1 MALPAQ
7 ILSAVEP
14 FCEANM
20 NFDNLK
26 AFLLSQEATA
36 LSHSDLERE
45 LEEKGRELLRT
56 LLQAHLDQRGPGEVV
71 EPVRDAEGTPRSKT
85 RLHTRALGSV
95 FGAVE
100 VSRTGYGGAGLE
112 SLHPLDAELNLPVE
126 RYSHELRRRC
136 AVEASRGSFDEAV
149 ESVSN
154 QSGTKVPKRQ
164 VEELVVRA
172 ATDFESYY
180 ERQNGSGSA
189 PSEGSLLVLSFDG
202 KGVAM
207 LPKDLREPT
216 RKAAEERR
224 HKLGKRLSKG
234 EKRHAKRMATVA
246 AVYTVAPHIREPE
259 QVARVLAPIHVV
271 EDVKRPKPEN
281 KRVWAS
287 LEKTP
292 EEVIE
297 QAFEEAQRRDPSHE
311 KSWVALVDGNKT
323 QLKILSKMAKKNGVA
338 VTVVLDL
345 IHVTEYLWTASTAF
359 HDEESREREDWVSE
373 RLLRILRGQSSA
385 VAGGIRRSATLRE
398 LDGKARQAVDRCCDY
413 LLRHASYLRYD
424 QYLTMGL
431 PIATGVIEG
440 ACRHLVKDRME
451 LTGARW
457 SLAGAE
463 AVLRLRALRKSGDF
477 EKYWGFH
484 EAQEYERN
492 HAVRYA
498 GAQVPKTEKARPQ
511 GQKPHLRLVK

>member
-7 ILSAVEP
+7 ILPAAGP

-20 NFDNLK
+20 NFDDLK
-26 AFLLSQEATA
+26 SFLLSQEAEE

-45 LEEKGRELLRT
+45 IEGKGRELMRL
-56 LLQAHLDQRGPGEVV
+56 LLQAHLDQRGPGEVA
-71 EPVRDAEGTPRSKT
+71 EPVRDAEGHARSNT
-85 RLHTRALGSV
+85 RLHKRTLGSV

-112 SLHPLDAELNLPVE
+112 SLHPLDAELNLPAE

-136 AVEASRGSFDEAV
+136 AVEASKGSFDEAV
-149 ESVSN
+149 KSVKEH
-154 QSGTKVPKRQ
+154 SGTQVPKRQ

-172 ATDFESYY
+172 ATDFESFY
-180 ERQNGSGSA
+180 ERRSGSDTVS
-189 PSEGSLLVLSFDG
+189 PEGSLLVLSFDG
-202 KGVAM
+202 KGVSM

-216 RKAAEERR
+216 RKAAEKRR
-224 HKLGKRLSKG
+224 HKLEKRLSKG

-246 AVYTVAPHIREPE
+246 AVYAVAPHVREPE
-259 QVARVLAPIHVV
+259 QVARTLAPIHVV
-271 EDVKRPKPEN
+271 ENVERPKPQD

-292 EEVIE
+292 EEVIG

-311 KSWVALVDGNKT
+311 KPWVALVDGNKT
-323 QLKILSKMAKKNGVA
+323 QLKILPRMAKKYGVA
-338 VTVVLDL
+338 LTVVLDL

-373 RLLRILRGQSSA
+373 RLLRILHGQSST

-398 LDGKARQAVDRCCDY
+398 LDGKARQAVDSCCDY

-424 QYLTMGL
+424 QYLRMGL

-463 AVLRLRALRKSGDF
+463 AVLRLRALRSSGDF
-477 EKYWGFH
+477 EEYWKFH

-492 HAVRYA
+492 HAVHYA
-498 GAQVPKTEKARPQ
+498 GAQVPETEKARPQ
-511 GQKPHLRLVK
+511 DQKPNLRLVK

>member
-1 MALPAQ
+1 MALPAE
-7 ILSAVEP
+7 ILPAAVP
-14 FCEANM
+14 FREADM
-20 NFDNLK
+20 NFDDLK
-26 AFLLSQEATA
+26 SFLLSQEAGS

-45 LEEKGRELLRT
+45 IEEKGRELLRT
-56 LLQAHLDQRGPGEVV
+56 LLQAHLEQRGPGEV
-71 EPVRDAEGTPRSKT
+71 EGPVRDAEGTTRSKT
-85 RLHTRALGSV
+85 RLHERTLGSV
-95 FGAVE
+95 FGPVE

-136 AVEASRGSFDEAV
+136 AVEASKGSFDEAV
-149 ESVSN
+149 ESVSEH
-154 QSGTKVPKRQ
+154 SGTQVPKRQ
-164 VEELVVRA
+164 LEELVVRA

-180 ERQNGSGSA
+180 EQQSGSDTVS
-189 PSEGSLLVLSFDG
+189 PEDSLLILSFDG

-207 LPKDLREPT
+207 LPNDLREPT
-216 RKAAEERR
+216 RKAAEKRR

-246 AVYTVAPHIREPE
+246 AVYTVAPHVREPE
-259 QVARVLAPIHVV
+259 QVARCLAPIHLV
-271 EDVKRPKPEN
+271 EKVKRPKPTD

-287 LEKTP
+287 LEKSP

-297 QAFEEAQRRDPSHE
+297 QAFEEAQRRDPSH
-311 KSWVALVDGNKT
+311 KKQWVALVDGNKT
-323 QLKILSKMAKKNGVA
+323 QLKILPQKAKKYGVA
-338 VTVVLDL
+338 LTVVLDL

-359 HDEESREREDWVSE
+359 HDEESREREDWVST
-373 RLLRILRGQSSA
+373 RLLRILCGQSST

-398 LDGKARQAVDRCCDY
+398 LDGKARQAVDSCCDY

-424 QYLTMGL
+424 QYLRIGM

-440 ACRHLVKDRME
+440 TCRHLVKDRME

-463 AVLRLRALRKSGDF
+463 AVLRLRALRTSGDF
-477 EKYWGFH
+477 EEYWEFH

-492 HAVRYA
+492 HAAHYA

-511 GQKPHLRLVK
+511 GKKANLRLVK